1 MTTTATKW
9 IDAKGGKARALWLRV
24 TLLASPATY
33 GDGHNQWARVQYVL
47 PGATARDADG
57 DATTATRRRSTRRGA
72 KRARCGCA

>member
-33 GDGHNQWARVQYVL
+33 GDGHNQWARVKYGHV
-47 PGATARDADG
+47 
-57 DATTATRRRSTRRGA
+57 RRRAQPVGP
-72 KRARCGCA
+72 RAVRAAGRDCA